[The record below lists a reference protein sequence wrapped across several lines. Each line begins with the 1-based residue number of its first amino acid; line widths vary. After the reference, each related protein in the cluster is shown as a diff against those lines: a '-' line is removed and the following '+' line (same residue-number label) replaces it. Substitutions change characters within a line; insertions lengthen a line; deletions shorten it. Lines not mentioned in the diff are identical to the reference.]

1 MDQTSEAELENA
13 LGNINS
19 GSDGLKNTYERTLER
34 IRAQPS
40 KKRELANRIL
50 GWLTHSYKALTISE
64 LREALAIEPG
74 TIELDQRARPRLQML
89 DSVCA
94 GLINIDQSTGV
105 VQLAHKTVKEYF
117 DKTSRFP
124 EAHRTITEACLT
136 YLSYDEFS
144 SGMCLTEKS
153 LIERLRDYP
162 LYDYAAKH
170 WASHAS
176 VSQCESE
183 IILSL
188 LRHDQKT
195 SACKQASLY
204 YGSPIHDTS
213 KSRGVHLAA
222 RHGLQNVMSTLIK
235 EGQSAES
242 RDHLNKTP
250 LLYAAEYGRTHL
262 AKILLRTYKVD
273 PNFTN
278 TTKETALSLVAYHG
292 NVEFVRTLLEVDQTD
307 PNIPDWMEWTPLMQ
321 AASIGSLG
329 VVEELLRDSRTN
341 INRSSKN
348 GETALHIAARNGHE
362 HICLRLL
369 KQDGIDLT
377 VNKHGDSPLHQTA
390 SLGLSTIVQQLL
402 KKDSID
408 INKRDSSGR
417 TPLIRVLNGQLS
429 TIRATETTKVLLGD
443 HRIELNATDKFGKP
457 ALMIAIHGGFIEAA
471 RLILAQDKVD
481 VNAKDNWGE
490 TAVMWAAEHGEAD
503 LIHALACHGVHFDVV
518 NKKGKS
524 ALHYAV
530 DGYRSKHVKGDD
542 EQFRTVNEL
551 LDKYGLEADRED
563 ATGRAPISYAAE
575 GGSFSITELLISKY
589 KVDISRKD
597 HVERTPFSYAA
608 ERGHESILRLLLE
621 AGFTGIDLQD
631 IKGRSPLSYA
641 AELEDWGWE
650 NISKF
655 ILYLLSLGADIN
667 SKDGQGNTPL
677 FYAVRQTNLENTKVL
692 LEKGALITREVMQ
705 MARYNKHIV
714 DSKSREVYKLVKE
727 KELAQRS

>member
-1 MDQTSEAELENA
+1 MDYLMDQTSEAELENA

-74 TIELDQRARPRLQML
+74 TIELNQRARPRLQML

-94 GLINIDQSTGV
+94 GLIKIDQNTGV
-105 VQLAHKTVKEYF
+105 IQLAHKTVKEYF

-124 EAHRTITEACLT
+124 DAHRTIAETCLT

-144 SGMCLTEKS
+144 NGMCPTEDS
-153 LIERLRDYP
+153 MIERLRDYP
-162 LYDYAAKH
+162 LYDYAAKY
-170 WASHAS
+170 WAIHAS
-176 VSQCESE
+176 ISQCEDE
-183 IILSL
+183 HILSL
-188 LRHDQKT
+188 LRHDGKI
-195 SACKQASLY
+195 SACEQALY
-204 YGSPIHDTS
+204 GLSHNTS
-213 KSRGVHLAA
+213 KTRGVHLAA
-222 RHGLQNVMSTLIK
+222 VYGLQSVMSTLIE
-235 EGQSAES
+235 EGQLAEC
-242 RDHLNKTP
+242 RDSIDRTP
-250 LLYAAEYGRTHL
+250 LHYAAEFGRTNV
-262 AKILLRTYKVD
+262 AETLLRTYRVN
-273 PNFTN
+273 PNFTDRY
-278 TTKETALSLVAYHG
+278 KATALNLASL
-292 NVEFVRTLLEVDQTD
+292 NDRVEVVRTLLEDDQTD
-307 PNIPDWMEWTPLMQ
+307 PNIPNMVGWTPLLT
-321 AASIGSLG
+321 AVLKGSLG
-329 VVEELLRDSRTN
+329 VVEELLRVSRIN
-341 INRSSKN
+341 INCSTRST
-348 GETALHIAARNGHE
+348 GTALYIAANDGHE
-362 HICLRLL
+362 HICSRLL

-377 VNKHGDSPLHQTA
+377 INKNGDSLLHKAA
-390 SLGLSTIVQQLL
+390 SSGLSTIVQQLL

-417 TPLIRVLNGQLS
+417 TPLIRVLDGQLS
-429 TIRATETTKVLLGD
+429 TIRATETTKVLLDD
-443 HRIELNATDKFGKP
+443 HRIELNAIDKLGKS
-457 ALMIAIHGGFIEAA
+457 ALMVAIHGGFIEAA
-471 RLILAQDKVD
+471 QLILAQDRVD

-518 NKKGKS
+518 NKKGQS

-530 DGYRSKHVKGDD
+530 DGYRSKHAKGDD
-542 EQFRTVNEL
+542 EQSRTVNLL

-563 ATGRAPISYAAE
+563 STGRAPISYAAE
-575 GGSFSITELLISKY
+575 CGNFLTTELLISKY

-608 ERGHESILRLLLE
+608 ERGHGSILRLLLE
-621 AGFTGIDLQD
+621 AGFTGIDLED
-631 IKGRSPLSYA
+631 KNGRSPLSYA
-641 AELEDWGWE
+641 ADFQSWADHSEV
-650 NISKF
+650 

-677 FYAVRQTNLENTKVL
+677 FYAVRQTNLENTKTL
-692 LEKGALITREVMQ
+692 LEKGVLVTGEVMQ
-705 MARYNKHIV
+705 IARYNKYIA
-714 DSKSREVYKLVKE
+714 DSKSREVYRLVKE